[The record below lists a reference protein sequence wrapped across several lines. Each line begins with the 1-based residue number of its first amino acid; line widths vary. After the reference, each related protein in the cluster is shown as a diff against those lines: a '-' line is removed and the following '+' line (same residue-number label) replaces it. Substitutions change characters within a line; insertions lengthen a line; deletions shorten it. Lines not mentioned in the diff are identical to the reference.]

1 MSSISLSKPSV
12 ELTSDASGS
21 WGGCGAYTSQGYLF
35 QLPLPESWS
44 DIHIT
49 VKELL
54 LIVLGVAVWGEWW
67 QGMSVSCRCD
77 NAAVVAIVNSGRSK
91 MDRAMHLI
99 RCLSFFLAWWG
110 VSVKC
115 RHIPGVQN
123 GAADALSRNALP
135 SFQHLVPEVNEL
147 PSPSRQAVRVPCAR
161 DTRLDQGGLDQHVQ
175 TFFMRG
181 LADSTHRVYR
191 TGQKR
196 YSDFCSKAGL
206 HGVTASESVV
216 CKFVAQLATEGR
228 KHRTQS
234 SRTKLE

>member
-1 MSSISLSKPSV
+1 MLLVPGVVVPILHRATCSSCRFQKAG
-12 ELTSDASGS
+12 LTS
-21 WGGCGAYTSQGYLF
+21 
-35 QLPLPESWS
+35 
-44 DIHIT
+44 I
-49 VKELL
+49 LL
-54 LIVLGVAVWGEWW
+54 SRSYCFIFLGVAVWGEWW
-67 QGMSVSCRCD
+67 QGTSVSCRCD

-91 MDRAMHLI
+91 MDRAMHLM
-99 RCLSFFLAWWG
+99 RCLSFFLARWG
-110 VSVKC
+110 VSLKC

-135 SFQHLVPEVNEL
+135 SFQRLVPEVNEL
-147 PSPSRQAVRVPCAR
+147 PSPSRQPVRVPCAR